1 MADRNRLGKG
11 LGAIFGDGVED
22 VLEEIQKGSHEAYGG
37 VKTKLSVNDIRTNPY
52 QPRRIFDEEKL
63 NELAESLKQH
73 GLFTPILVR
82 ESVKG
87 YELVAGERRLRAAKI
102 AGFAEIDVIIVSFD
116 DEQMM
121 EIAIV
126 ENIQREDLN
135 VLEEAQGY
143 QTLIKNLKLTQEEA
157 AKRVNKSRSHITN
170 LLRLLKLPDSVQE
183 MVLENKLTMG
193 HVRPLVSLE
202 DPKEIESY
210 AQKIYDRKLN
220 VRETEKLIKDKDQP
234 QSAKKSR
241 IKRREYAYAER
252 LFEDKLQ
259 TRTTI
264 DDKRIVIS
272 FEDDDDL
279 NRILEALSLID

>member
-143 QTLIKNLKLTQEEA
+143 QSLIKNLKLTQEEA